1 MRSTGPCNPSRT
13 LMIRFHHNGDDI
25 NGIPR
30 FYIIIQEHPP
40 CSAVDLSAMMEGFSA
55 GWVMICDG

>member
-1 MRSTGPCNPSRT
+1 
-13 LMIRFHHNGDDI
+13 MIRFHLDGDDL

-30 FYIIIQEHPP
+30 FYIIILEHPP

-55 GWVMICDG
+55 EWVMFCDG